1 MKIEQRIFN
10 ESVGSKQN
18 IIHFVSKNLRGLSES
33 KKNIIDSLN
42 SNLELCEETFLFNQI
57 AKSYKLK
64 SDEIFLVSIASELL
78 MQAAFISDDVF
89 DNNFARNNK
98 KNLFCLFGQNKA
110 IIISTILYGIY
121 FKIISSITNQK
132 IRELL
137 VDAYLKLN
145 YGQFLTE
152 NFNDYSKLNLQIL
165 DQIAFLKCG
174 KLMSNAASIPAIIA
188 DEKKSIINKLS
199 EYGKLIGIA
208 LQHRDDIV
216 EFMPSEY
223 SLGKPSFQDLEN
235 HQPNL
240 VLYFLYQELSSVKKN
255 KMTNRL
261 FIKTISDNL
270 INQENHNKFILYSNA
285 IKSSKKLLNV
295 ICLKAKNIAN
305 AFPTNF
311 PRNSLI
317 QLTRLISNV

>member
-152 NFNDYSKLNLQIL
+152 NFNDYSKLNL
-165 DQIAFLKCG
+165 
-174 KLMSNAASIPAIIA
+174 
-188 DEKKSIINKLS
+188 
-199 EYGKLIGIA
+199 
-208 LQHRDDIV
+208 
-216 EFMPSEY
+216 
-223 SLGKPSFQDLEN
+223 
-235 HQPNL
+235 
-240 VLYFLYQELSSVKKN
+240 
-255 KMTNRL
+255 
-261 FIKTISDNL
+261 
-270 INQENHNKFILYSNA
+270 
-285 IKSSKKLLNV
+285 
-295 ICLKAKNIAN
+295 
-305 AFPTNF
+305 
-311 PRNSLI
+311 
-317 QLTRLISNV
+317 